1 MIMMMPVITNKGAVT
16 TAGTVPVAMGTMFF
30 GTQVPADQSTSCL
43 DHSYDIGMR
52 FWDTAN
58 NYAFWAGGTGDES
71 ETVLGDWFATRGP
84 AARDD
89 VVLATKVG
97 ARPRP
102 GGTDLTQALGLSAPM
117 VRTQALDSLRR
128 LRTDYIDLLYAHID
142 DSTVPLAETL
152 GGLGELVEE
161 GLVRQIAASNL
172 TAPRLKEAVGV
183 GKSSVHGY
191 TALQQRFS
199 YLIPSRTA
207 DLSPHVLLDDQIEF
221 TCTENDLTMLGYSPL
236 LSGAYTR
243 PDRALPDGYN
253 TSTARHALN
262 VLSEVA
268 EEASLDTGQ
277 TVLAWMARRSFPVLP
292 VVGVSSAEQVASA
305 WQAVT
310 SELTHDAISR
320 LETARTGA

>member
-1 MIMMMPVITNKGAVT
+1 MMMPVLTNKGAVT

-43 DHSYDIGMR
+43 NHAYDLGMR

-58 NYAFWAGGTGDES
+58 NYAFWAGGVGDES
-71 ETVLGDWFATRGP
+71 EMVLGDWFATCGP

-128 LRTDYIDLLYAHID
+128 LRTDRIDLLYAHID
-142 DSTVPLAETL
+142 DRTVPLAETL
-152 GGLGELVEE
+152 DALGELVEE

-172 TAPRLKEAVGV
+172 TAPRLKEAVEV
-183 GKSSVHGY
+183 GKSTRHAY

-199 YLIPSRTA
+199 YLIPSPTA
-207 DLSPHVLLDDQIEF
+207 DLVPHVLLDDQMEI
-221 TCTENDLTMLGYSPL
+221 TCTESDLTMLGYSPL

-243 PDRALPDGYN
+243 PDRAIPDGYN
-253 TSTARHALN
+253 TSTTRHALT
-262 VLSEVA
+262 VLAEVA
-268 EEASLDTGQ
+268 EQASLDAGQ
-277 TVLAWMARRSFPVLP
+277 TVLAWMAQRSSPVLP

-310 SELTHDAISR
+310 SDLTNDALNR
-320 LETARTGA
+320 LETARIGA